1 LRGMF
6 ALVKKEVQSFL
17 GSLLGY
23 VVIITFLLL
32 ISLFLWV
39 FPGDFNILDAGY
51 AGLDNLFLIAPWVYL
66 FLIPAVTMRS
76 FAEEKRTGTLELLFT
91 KPLSDFQ
98 IVAAK
103 WLGGVVLVI
112 LSLLPTLTVWYSVH
126 TLGSPEGNLD
136 SGGTLGSY
144 IGLMFLTLAFVSI
157 GIFASAC
164 STNQVVA
171 FLFSLFLCFF
181 IYMGFE
187 AISDLSIFSGAD
199 NIISQLGIHEHYK
212 SMSRGVIDSRDLI
225 YFAGVTYLFLTATK
239 TVLES
244 RKW

>member
-1 LRGMF
+1 MF
-6 ALVKKEVQSFL
+6 ALIKKEVRSFL
-17 GSLLGY
+17 GSRLGY
-23 VVIITFLLL
+23 LVIITFLLL

-51 AGLDNLFLIAPWVYL
+51 AGLDNLFLLAPWVYL

-98 IVAAK
+98 IVTAK

-112 LSLLPTLTVWYSVH
+112 LSLTPTLMIWYSVYQ
-126 TLGSPEGNLD
+126 LGSPAGNLD
-136 SGGTLGSY
+136 TGGTLGSY
-144 IGLMFLTLAFVSI
+144 IGLLFLSLAFVSI

-164 STNQVVA
+164 SGNQVVS
-171 FLFSLFLCFF
+171 FIFSLFLCFF

-187 AISDLSIFSGAD
+187 AISDLSIFRGAD
-199 NIISQLGIHEHYK
+199 NIISQLGIHYHYK
-212 SMSRGVIDSRDLI
+212 SLSRGVIDTRDLV
-225 YFAGVTYLFLTATK
+225 YFAGLTFLFLTATK

>member
-1 LRGMF
+1 MF
-6 ALVKKEVQSFL
+6 ALIKKEVRSFL

-23 VVIITFLLL
+23 LVIITFLLL

-51 AGLDNLFLIAPWVYL
+51 AGLDNLFLLAPWVYL

-98 IVAAK
+98 IVTAK

-112 LSLLPTLTVWYSVH
+112 LSLTPTLMIWYSVYQ
-126 TLGSPEGNLD
+126 LGSPAGNLD
-136 SGGTLGSY
+136 TGGTLGSY
-144 IGLMFLTLAFVSI
+144 IGLFFLSLAFVSI

-164 STNQVVA
+164 SGNQVVS
-171 FLFSLFLCFF
+171 FIFSLFLCFF

-187 AISDLSIFSGAD
+187 AISDLSIFRGAD
-199 NIISQLGIHEHYK
+199 NIISQLGIHFHYK
-212 SMSRGVIDSRDLI
+212 SLSRGVIDTRDLV
-225 YFAGVTYLFLTATK
+225 YFAGLTFLFLTATK

>member
-1 LRGMF
+1 MF
-6 ALVKKEVQSFL
+6 ALIKKEVRSFL

-23 VVIITFLLL
+23 LVIITFLLL

-51 AGLDNLFLIAPWVYL
+51 AGLDNLFLLAPWVYL

-98 IVAAK
+98 IVTAK

-112 LSLLPTLTVWYSVH
+112 LSLTPTLMIWYSVYQ
-126 TLGSPEGNLD
+126 LGSPAGNLD
-136 SGGTLGSY
+136 TGGTLGSY
-144 IGLMFLTLAFVSI
+144 IGLFFLSLAFVSI

-164 STNQVVA
+164 SGNQVVS
-171 FLFSLFLCFF
+171 FIFSLFLCFF

-187 AISDLSIFSGAD
+187 AISDLSIFRGAD
-199 NIISQLGIHEHYK
+199 NIISQLGIHYHYK
-212 SMSRGVIDSRDLI
+212 SLSRGVIDTRDLV
-225 YFAGVTYLFLTATK
+225 YFAGLTFLFLTATK

>member
-1 LRGMF
+1 MF
-6 ALVKKEVQSFL
+6 ALIKKEVRSFL

-23 VVIITFLLL
+23 LVIITFLLL

-51 AGLDNLFLIAPWVYL
+51 AGLDNLFLLAPWVYL

-98 IVAAK
+98 IVTAK

-112 LSLLPTLTVWYSVH
+112 LSLTPTLMIWYSVYQ
-126 TLGSPEGNLD
+126 LGSPAGNLD
-136 SGGTLGSY
+136 TGGTLGSY
-144 IGLMFLTLAFVSI
+144 IGLLFLSLAFVSI

-164 STNQVVA
+164 SGNQVVS
-171 FLFSLFLCFF
+171 FIFSLFLCFF

-187 AISDLSIFSGAD
+187 AISDLSIFRGAD
-199 NIISQLGIHEHYK
+199 NIISQLGIHYHYK
-212 SMSRGVIDSRDLI
+212 SLSRGVIDTRDLV
-225 YFAGVTYLFLTATK
+225 YFAGLTFLFLTATK

>member
-1 LRGMF
+1 ML
-6 ALVKKEVQSFL
+6 ALIKKEVRSFL

-23 VVIITFLLL
+23 LVIMTFLLL

-51 AGLDNLFLIAPWVYL
+51 AGLDNLFLLAPWVYL

-91 KPLSDFQ
+91 KPLSDYQ
-98 IVAAK
+98 IVTAK
-103 WLGGVVLVI
+103 WLGGVVLVM
-112 LSLLPTLTVWYSVH
+112 LSLTPTLLIWYSVH
-126 TLGSPEGNLD
+126 VLGSPAGNLD
-136 SGGTLGSY
+136 TGGTIGSY
-144 IGLMFLTLAFVSI
+144 LGLLFLSLAFVSV

-164 STNQVVA
+164 SANQVVA
-171 FLFSLFLCFF
+171 FIFSLFLCFF

-199 NIISQLGIHEHYK
+199 NIISQLGIHYHYK
-212 SMSRGVIDSRDLI
+212 SLSRGVIDTRDI
-225 YFAGVTYLFLTATK
+225 VYFGGLTFLFLTATK